1 MKYLILFFNGEI
13 NMKKQ
18 IIAAAVAASVSAVA
32 MADVS
37 ITGNANYEWFSTTTG
52 TADANYTA
60 DTEVNLKIAGK
71 SGDTGAE
78 VNLEFNDGEAGGA
91 NLDVEDVVFTTKVGD
106 VAVTAGHYASGT
118 TAFLGEIDSG
128 ARTQDKL
135 DLSTTMAGW
144 KVSFSQAENTTT
156 DNIDSDGSAITVSGK
171 VADVAVTIKEAS
183 DSYTAIGAAGSLAG
197 INYRIENKDADAA
210 NSDVLFVDL
219 NTKVGGATV
228 GYTVLDADSAG
239 KITEGDSGIFGLSV
253 SHVDGTLTSGT
264 SGDSDNRGN
273 VATGAKQLRI
283 SAPMAGNTLSAKI
296 GTIED
301 GLGAGS
307 DLDFTELKLTRALAS
322 GATLNVV
329 FDDYDDTTSTSTEV
343 IEIDLS
349 VKF

>member
-1 MKYLILFFNGEI
+1 LILFFNGEI
-13 NMKKQ
+13 YMKKQ

-32 MADVS
+32 MADIS

-52 TADANYTA
+52 TANADYTG

-78 VNLEFNDGEAGGA
+78 VNLEFNDGTTGGA
-91 NLDVEDVVFTTKVGD
+91 NLDVEDVIMTTKVGD
-106 VAVTAGHYASGT
+106 VSVKAGHYASGT
-118 TAFLGEIDSG
+118 TAFLGEIDHG
-128 ARTQDKL
+128 ARAQDKL
-135 DLSTTMAGW
+135 DLSTTAAGW
-144 KVSFSQAENTTT
+144 KISFAQSENTTT
-156 DNIDSDGSAITVSGK
+156 NNYDSDGAAITVSGQ
-171 VADVAVTIKEAS
+171 VSGVNVTIKEQS
-183 DSYTAIGAAGSLAG
+183 DSYTAIGASGSLAG
-197 INYRIENKDADAA
+197 IDYRIENKDSDTA
-210 NSDVLFVDL
+210 NQDVLFVDVS
-219 NTKVGGATV
+219 TKLGGATV

-239 KITEGDSGIFGLSV
+239 QISEGDSGILGLSV
-253 SHVDGTLTSGT
+253 NHEDAAVGTTTGT
-264 SGDSDNRGN
+264 TGASDNRGN

-301 GLGAGS
+301 GLGTGS

-329 FDDYDDTTSTSTEV
+329 FDDYDHTTSTNKEV
-343 IEIDLS
+343 LEVDLS

>member
-1 MKYLILFFNGEI
+1 
-13 NMKKQ
+13 MKKQ
-18 IIAAAVAASVSAVA
+18 IIAAAVAASVSAVV

-37 ITGNANYEWFSTTTG
+37 ITGNANYEWFSTETG
-52 TADANYTA
+52 TAGAVYTA

-78 VNLEFNDGEAGGA
+78 VNLEFNDGEAGDA
-91 NLDVEDVVFTTKVGD
+91 KLDVEDVVFTTKVGD
-106 VAVTAGHYASGT
+106 IAVKAGHYASGT

-128 ARTQDKL
+128 SRAQDKL

-144 KVSFSQAENTTT
+144 KIAFSQAEDTSLDT
-156 DNIDSDGSAITVSGK
+156 IDSDGSAVTVSGTIG
-171 VADVAVTIKEAS
+171 DVAVTIKEAS
-183 DSYTAIGAAGSLAG
+183 DSYTAIGATGSLAG

-228 GYTVLDADSAG
+228 GYTVVDADAAC
-239 KITEGDSGIFGLSV
+239 KITEGDSGIFGLSIN
-253 SHVDGTLTSGT
+253 HTDGTVSSCAAASNTGSATL
-264 SGDSDNRGN
+264 RGHS
-273 VATGAKQLRI
+273 ATGANQLRI

-301 GLGAGS
+301 GLGTGT

-329 FDDYDDTTSTSTEV
+329 YDDYDATSSTSTEV
-343 IEIDLS
+343 VEIDLS